1 MGSLEGASPKDDATN
16 GGGGGAVVET
26 PSAEC
31 SAAAA
36 VADEMQEHRA
46 AEGFPAIFIEDA
58 DAGKEEEKW
67 VGQYSSAQ
75 SILLVGEGDFSFS
88 LALATGFGSGSNLVA
103 TSLDCF
109 DTLKKKYSRA
119 ELNLAKLKNMG
130 ATILHGVNAK
140 TMKLHADLKTRK
152 FDRVVFNFPHAGFR
166 GKEDQMHVINAH
178 RELVKDFFRSASLL
192 LRPHGEVHVSHKT
205 KYPYNMWN
213 LKELAA
219 EFALD
224 LVEQVDFQIADY
236 PGYNN
241 KRGDGLSCDQPF
253 MLGKCSTFKFRI
265 GDLKKM
271 RRAHTFGSVPSIGNG
286 RYHPNSLASGGCRP
300 FYPPP
305 LAPERPQP
313 RVAFDMFSVPVG
325 SGFSHYD
332 AVQRCLP
339 VPGRYIHGRY
349 LNFVVSWPLLNKL
362 T

>member
-1 MGSLEGASPKDDATN
+1 M
-16 GGGGGAVVET
+16 T
-26 PSAEC
+26 PR
-31 SAAAA
+31 
-36 VADEMQEHRA
+36 M
-46 AEGFPAIFIEDA
+46 
-58 DAGKEEEKW
+58 EEEAGPW
-67 VGQYSSAQ
+67 RRPHRLSVPPRTGGRSTGRRRASRRSSLRRTWMPARRGI
-75 SILLVGEGDFSFS
+75 SGWGSTRRRRASCYFSFS
-88 LALATGFGSGSNLVA
+88 LALASGYGSGSNLVA
-103 TSLDCF
+103 TSLDSF

-119 ELNLAKLKNMG
+119 ESNLAKLKNMG

-166 GKEDQMHVINAH
+166 GKEDQMH
-178 RELVKDFFRSASLL
+178 
-192 LRPHGEVHVSHKT
+192 PHGEVHVSHKT

-271 RRAHTFGSVPSIGNG
+271 RRVHTFGSVPSIGNG
-286 RYHPNSLASGGCRP
+286 RFHPHSLASDGCRP

-305 LAPERPQP
+305 LAPGWLQP
-313 RVAFDMFSVPVG
+313 HVAFDMFSVPAG

-332 AVQRCLP
+332 AVQRCLS
-339 VPGRYIHGRY
+339 VPGCLPQPNSTTSGIIHQDQTWYQRTRSPEHFLQERATVARLRMLVAMYGRQ
-349 LNFVVSWPLLNKL
+349 
-362 T
+362 